1 MGNLILFVTFL
12 VITQVSTGMMGGG
25 WQTQNVNDKSIKDL
39 ASKIVSKYNAESND
53 AHYHIPIEIKSAK
66 TQIVAGTNTEIKL
79 LIGKSNC
86 LKNQVAAAKFDQKKC
101 AEHKDKQRKEITAQ
115 VWEKPWENFTEIKF
129 I

>member
-12 VITQVSTGMMGGG
+12 VITQISTAMMTGG
-25 WQTQNVNDKSIKDL
+25 WQVQDVNDKVIKDL
-39 ASKIVSKYNAESND
+39 TSKIVSKYNAESND

-66 TQIVAGTNTEIKL
+66 TQVVAGTNTEIKI

-86 LKNQVAAAKFDQKKC
+86 LKNKVAAAQFDQSNC
-101 AEHKDKQRKEITAQ
+101 AEHADKQRKEITAQ